1 MCSLM
6 NVDLIYHHPLGRCS
20 TRALLIQFPTM
31 RKVSVHLELS
41 RIMRKNG
48 FKTSSSPLMQYK
60 DSVGLGSVSLEE
72 ESASKVS
79 SMGKKSSKASSSQ
92 LMQPRHSVGSLSHQE
107 KKVTVHL
114 AV

>member
-1 MCSLM
+1 M
-6 NVDLIYHHPLGRCS
+6 
-20 TRALLIQFPTM
+20 
-31 RKVSVHLELS
+31 HLELS